1 MMSSAAL
8 PTFRLERGTA
18 LAPAD
23 VSSDAPVTL
32 DSPALAVMTDLTRV
46 RAATTHPATTLRQA
60 EQMMI
65 YQGVRM
71 LFVVTAMPSIE
82 GLITT
87 TDLDGDKRMRVVHER
102 NLHYD
107 ELVVADVMTGL
118 ASLDAVD
125 YERLRTA
132 SVGNAIATLQRL
144 GRNHLLVVEAATTR
158 APRRVRGVVSRSQ
171 IERQLGTAIDVTPI
185 ASSFS
190 EIERALG

>member
-1 MMSSAAL
+1 MSSAAAL
-8 PTFRLERGTA
+8 PAFRLERGTA
-18 LAPAD
+18 IAQAD

-32 DSPALAVMTDLTRV
+32 DSPALDVMTDLTRV
-46 RAATTHPATTLRQA
+46 KAATTHPTTTLRQA

-87 TDLDGDKRMRVVHER
+87 TDLDGDKRMRIVHER

-107 ELVVADVMTGL
+107 ELCVADVMTEL

-125 YERLRTA
+125 YERMRAA
-132 SVGNAIATLQRL
+132 SVGHAIATLQRL
-144 GRNHLLVVEAATTR
+144 GRNHLLVVEAATART
-158 APRRVRGVVSRSQ
+158 PRRVRGVVSRSQ
-171 IERQLGTAIDVTPI
+171 IERQLGAAIDVTPI